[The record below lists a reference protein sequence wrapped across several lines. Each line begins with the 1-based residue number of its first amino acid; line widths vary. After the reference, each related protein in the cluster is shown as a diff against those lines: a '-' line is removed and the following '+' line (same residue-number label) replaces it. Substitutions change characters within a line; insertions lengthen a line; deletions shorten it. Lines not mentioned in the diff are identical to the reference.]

1 MDLLAPRHVE
11 SSWTSDQTCVF
22 CIGRQILN
30 HWTTR
35 EALPFLFIS
44 TIYLVDIV
52 NVPKALQITVV
63 DTVQHVCFWYFIGR
77 EETRAQ
83 RQGTVCQ
90 MSPVS
95 GAEAR
100 MFIRVARLPHGN
112 WPCGHSDSTR
122 NCDQVAIVT
131 LFISFMEIYN
141 NVEIA
146 VMATA
151 V

>member
-1 MDLLAPRHVE
+1 
-11 SSWTSDQTCVF
+11 
-22 CIGRQILN
+22 
-30 HWTTR
+30 
-35 EALPFLFIS
+35 
-44 TIYLVDIV
+44 
-52 NVPKALQITVV
+52 
-63 DTVQHVCFWYFIGR
+63 
-77 EETRAQ
+77 
-83 RQGTVCQ
+83 

-100 MFIRVARLPHGN
+100 MFLRVARLSHGN
-112 WPCGHSDSTR
+112 LPWGHSDSTR
-122 NCDQVAIVT
+122 NCDQVSIVT

>member
-1 MDLLAPRHVE
+1 M
-11 SSWTSDQTCVF
+11 
-22 CIGRQILN
+22 
-30 HWTTR
+30 
-35 EALPFLFIS
+35 
-44 TIYLVDIV
+44 
-52 NVPKALQITVV
+52 V
-63 DTVQHVCFWYFIGR
+63 DTVRHVCFWYFICR

-100 MFIRVARLPHGN
+100 MFVRVAGLPHRN
-112 WPCGHSDSTR
+112 WPCGCSDSTR
-122 NCDQVAIVT
+122 NCDQVSIVT